1 MKDNDMIFT
10 ITDENG
16 EEVTCEILFTFEH
29 QETHKNY
36 VIYTDD
42 SLDENGNTRVFASVY
57 NPDEDMTKLLPVET
71 EEEWSMIEAILDELM
86 EEQEF

>member
-42 SLDENGNTRVFASVY
+42 SLDEDGNTRSSLPRRSDNY
-57 NPDEDMTKLLPVET
+57 LL
-71 EEEWSMIEAILDELM
+71 
-86 EEQEF
+86 QGYKG